1 MNPLLSYLIS
11 GEAFFSGLALLAL
24 GFGLMPLSEKPWRNW
39 SDAAV
44 VFGLLILVITPVS
57 LPYYISEALLL
68 GSLVGWILLRNSR
81 RLIRKGWLLLLF
93 PLTMLT
99 VEIPYYL
106 RPAPVRVTGRL
117 WLIGDSI
124 SAGTGFAGE
133 KTWSDLGNA
142 SSPDSI
148 VNRSVGGGTAK
159 SALATLAKCDP
170 RPGDAILFEI
180 GGNDLL
186 GGVSGSEFGR
196 RLDALLAQGAAY
208 KVPLVMFELPLPPL
222 CNRYSEAQRRL
233 ARKYQVTLI
242 PRRDFAAV
250 FRGRD
255 ATTDGLHLS
264 NAGQRRMY
272 EVVRNVVYR

>member
-1 MNPLLSYLIS
+1 MNPLLVYLIS
-11 GEAFFSGLALLAL
+11 GEAFFPGLALLAL
-24 GFGLMPLSEKPWRNW
+24 GFGLMPLPEKPWRQW

-57 LPYYISEALLL
+57 LPYYTFEALLL
-68 GSLVGWILLRNSR
+68 GCAVGWLLLRKSR

-93 PLTMLT
+93 PLAMLA
-99 VEIPYYL
+99 VELPYYL
-106 RPAPVRVTGRL
+106 RPAPVHLTGKL
-117 WLIGDSI
+117 WVIGDSI

-133 KTWSDLGNA
+133 KTWSELGNA
-142 SSPDSI
+142 DSPDSI
-148 VNRSVGGGTAK
+148 VNRSVGGGTAQ

-186 GGVSGSEFGR
+186 GGVSGLEFGR
-196 RLDALLAQGAAY
+196 RLDALLARAAAY

-222 CNRYSEAQRRL
+222 CNRYGEAQRRL
-233 ARKYQVTLI
+233 ARKYHVSLI

-250 FRGRD
+250 FKGRD
-255 ATTDGLHLS
+255 STTDGLHLS
-264 NAGQRRMY
+264 NAGQRKMY
-272 EVVRNVVYR
+272 EVVRNILYR